1 MQASAVCGYE
11 AALSWNG
18 VEVMKYE
25 IKVKHSDDNEP
36 PPPPNTLTL
45 LFLKWC
51 MTIQIETTWYLLTV
65 TVETAW
71 KLNVL
76 YKDKK

>member
-1 MQASAVCGYE
+1 MQASVVSGYE

-36 PPPPNTLTL
+36 PWIHWRSY
-45 LFLKWC
+45 F
-51 MTIQIETTWYLLTV
+51 
-65 TVETAW
+65 
-71 KLNVL
+71 
-76 YKDKK
+76 

>member
-36 PPPPNTLTL
+36 PPPEYTDAPIFKMMHDNTDRDHMIFINSHSWNCLEAE
-45 LFLKWC
+45 C
-51 MTIQIETTWYLLTV
+51 TV
-65 TVETAW
+65 
-71 KLNVL
+71 
-76 YKDKK
+76 